1 MRIRLKV
8 VPGASR
14 DEISG
19 WLGSSLKLRV
29 RSPAQAGKANAA
41 VIRLLSEVLA
51 VPRNSLRI
59 ASGTLSTHKILEV
72 DGLDETAIRKR
83 LQAAGH

>member
-14 DEISG
+14 DEVSG
-19 WLGSSLKLRV
+19 WLGGSLKLRV
-29 RSPAQAGKANAA
+29 RSPAEAGKANAA

-59 ASGTLSTHKILEV
+59 THGTSSTHKILEV
-72 DGLDETAIRKR
+72 DGLDESAFRKR
-83 LQAAGH
+83 LQVAGH